1 MRAVLTVAILVLA
14 SLPLAAQPRESLPG
28 ATNYTR
34 VEATVA
40 CGGATSPEAF
50 TELRSRGFAA
60 IVNLRQADE
69 PGAEVESA
77 SRAAREAGL
86 RYLHIPMSSSSPL
99 PEAFDAFLA
108 AVSDPANSPVY
119 IHCASANRVG
129 AVWLAKR
136 MIVDGWDRQRAL
148 AEAEAIGLRSPVL
161 RDFALEYVE
170 RQRAAT
176 P

>member
-1 MRAVLTVAILVLA
+1 MRVVITAAMVVLPSLA
-14 SLPLAAQPRESLPG
+14 LAGQQPESLPG

-69 PGAEVESA
+69 PGADVESA
-77 SRAAREAGL
+77 SRAARAAGL
-86 RYLHIPMSSSSPL
+86 RYVHIPMSSSAPL
-99 PEAFDAFLA
+99 PEAFDAFLGA
-108 AVSDPANSPVY
+108 LSDPANSPVY

-129 AVWLAKR
+129 AAWLAKR
-136 MIVDGWDRQRAL
+136 MLVDGWDRERAL
-148 AEAEAIGLRSPVL
+148 GEAEAIGLKSPVL

-170 RQRAAT
+170 RQRAAG